1 MKEVLIDDPIMKKVL
16 VISYLFPPLN
26 CGVCRQSKIA
36 KYLPQYGWVPIILSV
51 KKSRLR
57 PLYDESLLKDI
68 HSITKIYKT
77 SSFESRILM
86 QYIPGLS
93 GVNYKYFNI
102 PDPFIGW
109 LPFAVLKGINII
121 KKEKVDAIVSTSMPN
136 TCHLVALILKK
147 ISKLPW
153 IADFRE
159 AWAQNPFIDYPKI
172 VLNIENKM
180 ESAVIRNAEKITA
193 INDPIRNDLIGK
205 YPDQTPEKFMTIPH
219 GFDPE
224 DFQDVEKL
232 PSKKFTI
239 TYTGSLYG
247 RRSPKTF
254 LEAIKEIIEDD
265 KNMKSELR
273 IQFIGNVHIAK
284 EIAERLNL
292 TDLVTSSGFV
302 SHQQVFSYIVNSNI
316 LLLII
321 GSGKNDNTIS
331 TGKLFEYMGSGT
343 PILALVPEGVAA
355 DLIESAN
362 IGVVVHPNDIEG
374 IKKAILQLYKKYKK
388 GELNIEPN
396 QEIIKQHDMRIL
408 SKKFAKVLDEV
419 ASNNG
424 YGGV

>member
-1 MKEVLIDDPIMKKVL
+1 
-16 VISYLFPPLN
+16 
-26 CGVCRQSKIA
+26 
-36 KYLPQYGWVPIILSV
+36 
-51 KKSRLR
+51 
-57 PLYDESLLKDI
+57 
-68 HSITKIYKT
+68 
-77 SSFESRILM
+77 M
-86 QYIPGLS
+86 QYIPSLS
-93 GVNYKYFNI
+93 GVNYKYFNV

-109 LPFAVLKGINII
+109 LPFAILKGINII
-121 KKEKVDAIVSTSMPN
+121 KKEKVDVIVSTSMPN

-159 AWAQNPFIDYPKI
+159 AWTQNPFIDYPKI

-180 ESAVIRNAEKITA
+180 ESAVIRNADKITA
-193 INDPIRNDLIGK
+193 INDPIRNDLIVK
-205 YPDQTPEKFMTIPH
+205 YHDQTPEKFMTIPH
-219 GFDPE
+219 GFDLE
-224 DFQDVEKL
+224 DFQDVEKS

-355 DLIESAN
+355 GIVRSAN

-388 GELNIEPN
+388 GELKIEPN

-408 SKKFAKVLDEV
+408 SKKVAEVLDEV
-419 ASNNG
+419 KSTDS
-424 YGGV
+424 YGGI

>member
-1 MKEVLIDDPIMKKVL
+1 MSHKILI
-16 VISYLFPPLN
+16 ISYLYPPLN

-36 KYLPQYGWVPIILSV
+36 KYLPQYGWTPIILTV

-57 PLYDESLLKDI
+57 PLYDEYLLKDI
-68 HSITKIYKT
+68 HSINKVYRVP
-77 SSFESRILM
+77 SFESRILM
-86 QYIPGLS
+86 KYIPGLI
-93 GVNYKYFNI
+93 GVNYKYLNI

-159 AWAQNPFIDYPKI
+159 AWTQNPFIDYPKVI
-172 VLNIENKM
+172 LNIENKM
-180 ESAVIRNAEKITA
+180 EAAVIRNADKITI
-193 INDPIRNDLIGK
+193 INDPIRNDLITK
-205 YPDQTPEKFMTIPH
+205 YHDQTPEKFITIPH

-224 DFQDVEKL
+224 DFQDVETL
-232 PSKKFTI
+232 SSKKFTI

-247 RRSPKTF
+247 RRSPKNF
-254 LEAIKEIIEDD
+254 LEALREIIEEN
-265 KNMKSELR
+265 KNMKNELR
-273 IQFIGNVHIAK
+273 IQFIGNVHTAK

-292 TDLVTSSGFV
+292 TDLVTTSGFV
-302 SHQQVFSYIVNSNI
+302 SHQQVFPYLANSDV

-321 GSGKNDNTIS
+321 GSGRNDNTIS

-343 PILALVPEGVAA
+343 PILALVPEGVAS
-355 DLIESAN
+355 DLIKSAN
-362 IGVVVHPNDIEG
+362 IGIVVHPDDIEG
-374 IKKAILQLYKKYKK
+374 IKNAIHQLYKKYKK
-388 GELNIEPN
+388 GELKIEPN
-396 QEIIKQHDMRIL
+396 QAIIKQHDMRIL

-419 ASNNG
+419 VSKDS
-424 YGGV
+424 YEGV